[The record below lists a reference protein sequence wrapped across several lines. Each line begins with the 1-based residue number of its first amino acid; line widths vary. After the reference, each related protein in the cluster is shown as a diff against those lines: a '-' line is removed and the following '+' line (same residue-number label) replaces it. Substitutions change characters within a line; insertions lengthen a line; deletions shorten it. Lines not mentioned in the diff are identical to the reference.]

1 MGIDRYFKFLFLTK
15 NQENSIMGGP
25 LINFRSM
32 IIEMLG
38 TMFLCWYGGMAI
50 SVASYQWNN
59 PTTSALQ
66 SAYPLEGTEKGDKL
80 FGIALCHGL
89 ILGIWIYA
97 GAAAGADCHFN
108 PAVTVGFILGRRCG
122 FVKGLSY
129 IVAQA
134 IGSVLGGL
142 LVVCLNYDGKGYG
155 PALATMS
162 EAAKKIQPEA
172 VFWKETTWYQGG
184 LVETLNTFFLM
195 LVVLSFTQKKGIPK
209 SAFGGAIGLVL
220 TCLICGSGPLTG
232 CAANPFRALGPC
244 IFSNNW
250 FDLLIYETFPFL
262 GAIIAS
268 FVFGT
273 LLEDEV
279 TDFDNQTAAMKLNDV
294 KGEFDVNAGSS

>member
-1 MGIDRYFKFLFLTK
+1 MA
-15 NQENSIMGGP
+15 GP

-50 SVASYQWNN
+50 AVASYEYKVGEVAHPLYS
-59 PTTSALQ
+59 PTG
-66 SAYPLEGTEKGDKL
+66 PDHGDKL
-80 FGIALCHGL
+80 FGIALAHGI
-89 ILGIWIYA
+89 ILAIYIYA

-108 PAVTVGFILGRRCG
+108 PAVTVGFIFGRKCG
-122 FVKGLSY
+122 LVKGLSY

-134 IGSVLGGL
+134 AGSFLGAF
-142 LVVCLNYDGKGYG
+142 LVMCLNFDGKAYS
-155 PALATMS
+155 PALAVPTVAQKAGS
-162 EAAKKIQPEA
+162 S

-195 LVVLSFTQKKGIPK
+195 IVVLSFTQKKGIPK

-220 TCLICGSGPLTG
+220 TCLITGSGPLTG

-244 IFSNNW
+244 VFGGMW
-250 FDLLIYETFPFL
+250 FDLIVYLTFPFL

-273 LLEDEV
+273 LLDDIV
-279 TDFDNQTAAMKLNDV
+279 TDKDEGSVKLKDV
-294 KGEFDVNAGSS
+294 SAEFDVNATS